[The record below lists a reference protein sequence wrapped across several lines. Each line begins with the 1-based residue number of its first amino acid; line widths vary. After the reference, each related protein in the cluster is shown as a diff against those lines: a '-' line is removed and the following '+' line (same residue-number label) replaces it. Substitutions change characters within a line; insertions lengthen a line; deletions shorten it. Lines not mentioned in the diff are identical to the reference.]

1 MTRFQSRFKVGSRYI
16 GHSEPCFIIAEAGV
30 NHNGKLPIAKKLID
44 AAIDAGADAIKFQ
57 TFNTEKLVS
66 RALSKSQY
74 DMLKKLELTNESFL
88 ELRNYAKERKVAL
101 FSTPFDEKSVTTLDR
116 AGVPA
121 FKVSSGDLNN
131 LPLLRI
137 IAKTGRPII
146 LSTGMSTMAEISE
159 AVDAIA
165 PYCQKLVL
173 THCTSLYPP
182 RFDEIN
188 LKAMDTIRA
197 KFGVPVG
204 YSDHTL
210 GYEISLAAVVLGAC
224 VIEKHLTL
232 DKKMKG
238 PDHKASLE
246 PSEFAD
252 MVKRI
257 RNIEQSLGTKEK
269 RPVPREKEMRAYAR
283 KSITAVKQ
291 IPRNAKI
298 TAGDIA
304 ILRPGN
310 GIEPKYFD
318 EIIGCRSKVVI
329 RPGEQIE
336 WHMLRRK

>member
-1 MTRFQSRFKVGSRYI
+1 MTRFQSRFKVGGRYI

-44 AAIDAGADAIKFQ
+44 AASDAGADAIKFQ
-57 TFNTEKLVS
+57 TFKTERLVNK
-66 RALSKSQY
+66 ALSKNQY
-74 DMLKKLELTNESFL
+74 DMLKTLELSKESFL
-88 ELRNYAKERKVAL
+88 ELSDYAKEREIIF
-101 FSTPFDEKSVTTLDR
+101 FSTPFDEESVATLDK

-121 FKVSSGDLNN
+121 FKISSGDLNN

-137 IAKTGRPII
+137 IAKTGRPMI
-146 LSTGMSTMAEISE
+146 LSTGMSSMAEISE

-165 PYCQKLVL
+165 PRCQKLVL

-210 GYEISLAAVVLGAC
+210 GYEISLAAVALGAC
-224 VIEKHLTL
+224 VIEKHLTI
-232 DKKMKG
+232 DKKMNG

-246 PSEFAD
+246 PSEFAV
-252 MVKRI
+252 MVKDI
-257 RNIEQSLGTKEK
+257 RKVEQSLGTEEK
-269 RPVPREKEMRAYAR
+269 RPVPREQEMRVYAR
-283 KSITAVKQ
+283 KSVTAVSQ

-298 TAGDIA
+298 TTSDIA

-310 GIEPKYFD
+310 GIEPKYVD
-318 EIIGCRSKVVI
+318 EIIGRRSKVVI
-329 RPGEQIE
+329 RSGEQIK
-336 WHMLRRK
+336 WQMLHRE